1 MFYSQK
7 NLFRALQLHIL
18 LIILWVNYMQEYQ
31 GKVLSLKTAW
41 WWQGKT
47 CRPLSDT
54 WRTHL
59 PSVLTGTWVSI
70 CAKYS
75 EGCVFKHF
83 TVNMAWY
90 SSEDIFLLIS
100 PWIPQNYK
108 VQCWN
113 CKISFAGFHCSF
125 TAPRFPGC
133 CEWKVPL
140 LWMRGPAWKKRWEEE
155 IRSITWRKQTSSV
168 CLFVCL
174 FSTLLNKRNA
184 KPDKKKS

>member
-47 CRPLSDT
+47 FRPLFDT
-54 WRTHL
+54 WITYL
-59 PSVLTGTWVSI
+59 PSVSTGTWVFI

-75 EGCVFKHF
+75 EGYVFKHF

-100 PWIPQNYK
+100 PWIPWNYK

-113 CKISFAGFHCSF
+113 CKISFAV
-125 TAPRFPGC
+125 FPLFLHGPTFP
-133 CEWKVPL
+133 WL
-140 LWMRGPAWKKRWEEE
+140 LCMTSASVMDEGSSMEKKMGGRDKKHHLEK
-155 IRSITWRKQTSSV
+155 TDVQ
-168 CLFVCL
+168 CLFV
-174 FSTLLNKRNA
+174 
-184 KPDKKKS
+184 